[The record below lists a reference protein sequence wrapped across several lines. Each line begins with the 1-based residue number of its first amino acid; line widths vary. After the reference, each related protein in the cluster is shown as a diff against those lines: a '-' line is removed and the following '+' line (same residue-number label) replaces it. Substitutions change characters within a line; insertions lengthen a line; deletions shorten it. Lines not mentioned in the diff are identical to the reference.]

1 LRNPSNFYKQL
12 NIDRRS
18 VVGSIRI
25 VMAAVFVFFLAQ
37 LAFAQEAGLF
47 DELDTIYPD
56 SSGVSGADRMA
67 VDTARGV
74 PAGVLVMIS
83 ELPAG
88 AEVVWRIETGDH
100 PVAAA
105 RAFRLIDVPVEQ
117 NTGLSSRT
125 EIFDKKP
132 NPHVIRKAPFRIFE
146 ALEPVGRTVRAGD
159 GGVLALRFEVPV
171 ASDAPVGTSVYGV
184 NLESGDWRCTLCWE
198 LTVHAV
204 TVPPSGPH
212 SPGYTN
218 WFSPDLIAERHGI
231 EPWSEAFF
239 EMLGQYAD
247 LMARG
252 RQNTFWIRWG
262 DFVTV
267 DESGKVSVNVARLER
282 YGRIF
287 RERGFTIVEGGHLA
301 HRHKGDWSSPR
312 LDVQLTGRD
321 TSSDAG
327 RADVGAI
334 LDAVSAALDETG
346 LLEGA
351 VYLQHITD
359 EPTDTNAESY
369 QALAAQVRAHMPGV
383 KIFEATMSRALVGAV
398 DHWCPQVQKYQQHRD
413 FFEERKKAGDAV
425 WVYTCLVPGGPWLNR
440 LLDQERL
447 RQVYVG
453 WSLVKYDLAGFLHWG
468 LNHYRKGIDPFE
480 QSVVPHGN
488 GPPNYLPAGDSHV
501 VYPGKEG
508 PLSGQRFEAHRI
520 GMEDAE
526 LLRIAS
532 AHDPTKAGGL
542 MDKVFRAFDDYET
555 DLAVYRAAKGELLRM
570 AASCSA
576 KRLRVLTYNIHHGE
590 GMDGKFDY
598 DRLAAVI
605 ACAKPD
611 LVALQEVDRGTRRA
625 GGVDQPALLA
635 EKLGMYQA
643 FGEAMPYSGGQY
655 GEAIL
660 SRYPFESVTTH
671 KLSCASGQE
680 PRAALAVSVK
690 PWGENSPAI
699 QFTGTHLCHQ
709 SAATRLRQAA
719 EIDAALADWEG
730 PALLAGDFNF
740 GPDTAPYLLLAEKW
754 SDAARLKSV
763 ETPTMGAHKAP
774 EERRLRIDYI
784 WIRPSRGLKVI
795 SVDVIEEPLASDHL
809 PVLVVVEESLPEQ
822 SLPE

>member
-1 LRNPSNFYKQL
+1 MQMTRTFIVTLLLALLSVPLAAQDAGLVDELAAVYP
-12 NIDRRS
+12 DRS
-18 VVGSIRI
+18 V
-25 VMAAVFVFFLAQ
+25 A
-37 LAFAQEAGLF
+37 
-47 DELDTIYPD
+47 
-56 SSGVSGADRMA
+56 SGAERLTI
-67 VDTARGV
+67 DTARGV
-74 PAGVLVMIS
+74 PAGVHAVITG
-83 ELPAG
+83 LPAG
-88 AEVVWRIETGDH
+88 AEVAWRLTAGDR
-100 PVAAA
+100 PVPAAG
-105 RAFRLIDVPVEQ
+105 AFRMIDVPVEQ
-117 NTGLSSRT
+117 NTGLVSRT

-146 ALEPVGRTVRAGD
+146 ALEPVAGIVRAGD
-159 GGVLALRFEVPV
+159 SGVLALRIEMPV
-171 ASDAPVGTSVYGV
+171 ALDAEAGTFDYSIL
-184 NLESGDWRCTLCWE
+184 LESGDWRRTLHWE
-198 LTVHAV
+198 LTVHPV
-204 TVPPSGPH
+204 TVPPTGMQ

-218 WFSPDLIAERHGI
+218 WFSPGLIAERH
-231 EPWSEAFF
+231 ELEAWTEAFF
-239 EMLGQYAD
+239 DMLGQYAD

-252 RQNTFWIRWG
+252 RQNTFWICWG

-267 DESGKVSVNVARLER
+267 DEGGKASVNVARLER

-287 RERGFTIVEGGHLA
+287 RERGFTIAEGGHLA
-301 HRHKGDWSSPR
+301 SRHKGDWSSPR
-312 LDVQLTGRD
+312 LDVSLTGND

-327 RADVGAI
+327 RADVAAI
-334 LDAVSAALDETG
+334 LDAVRVAFDETG

-351 VYLQHITD
+351 TYLQHITD

-369 QALAAQVRAHMPGV
+369 KALADQVRAHMPGTPV
-383 KIFEATMSRALVGAV
+383 FEATMSRALVGAV

-413 FFEERKKAGDAV
+413 FFEERKKAGEAI

-501 VYPGKEG
+501 VYPGKKG

-526 LLRIAS
+526 LLRIVKAR
-532 AHDPTKAGGL
+532 DPVKAGAL

-555 DLAVYRAAKGELLRM
+555 DLAVYRAAKGELLRL

-605 ACAKPD
+605 ARAKPD
-611 LVALQEVDRGTRRA
+611 LVALQEVDRRTRRA
-625 GGVDQPALLA
+625 EGVDQPALLA
-635 EKLGMYQA
+635 EKLGMHHA

-660 SRYPFESVTTH
+660 SRFPFESVTTH
-671 KLSCASGQE
+671 ALSCADGQE
-680 PRAALAVSVK
+680 PRAALTVTVK
-690 PWGENSPAI
+690 PWGKEGPAI

-709 SAATRLRQAA
+709 SAATRLAQAG
-719 EIDAALADWEG
+719 EIAAALAEWDG

-740 GPDTAPYLLLAEKW
+740 GPDTPPYRLLAEKW

-774 EERRLRIDYI
+774 EERTSRIDFI
-784 WIRPSRGLKVI
+784 WTRPSRGLKVV
-795 SVDVIEEPLASDHL
+795 SVEVIEESLASDHL
-809 PVLVVVEESLPEQ
+809 PLLVVVEVLSGE
-822 SLPE
+822 

>member
-1 LRNPSNFYKQL
+1 MMKMTTMFIVVLQL
-12 NIDRRS
+12 LLF
-18 VVGSIRI
+18 GLPL
-25 VMAAVFVFFLAQ
+25 AAQ
-37 LAFAQEAGLF
+37 DAGLF
-47 DELDTIYPD
+47 DELAAIYPD
-56 SSGVSGADRMA
+56 TNAASGTERFALH
-67 VDTARGV
+67 TARGV
-74 PAGVLVMIS
+74 PAGVHGVIS
-83 ELPAG
+83 GLPAG
-88 AEVVWRIETGDH
+88 AEVAWRIDAGKR
-100 PVAAA
+100 PVPSA
-105 RAFRLIDVPVEQ
+105 RAFRMIDVPVEQ
-117 NTGLSSRT
+117 NTGLESRT
-125 EIFDKKP
+125 EVFDKKP

-146 ALEPVGRTVRAGD
+146 VLEPVGGVIRVGD
-159 GGVLALRFEVPV
+159 TGVLALRFEVPV
-171 ASDAPVGTSVYGV
+171 AVDAMAGTVDYTIS
-184 NLESGDWRCTLCWE
+184 LESGDWRRTLHWE
-198 LTVHAV
+198 LIVHAV
-204 TVPPSGPH
+204 TVPSPGPQ

-218 WFSPDLIAERHGI
+218 WFSTGLIAARHGI
-231 EPWSEAFF
+231 EPWSDAFF
-239 EMLGQYAD
+239 DMLGKYAD

-252 RQNTFWIRWG
+252 RQNTFWVCWR

-267 DESGKVSVNVARLER
+267 DEDGAVSVNVERLER

-312 LDVQLTGRD
+312 LDVQLTGND

-327 RADVGAI
+327 RADVAAI
-334 LDAVSAALDETG
+334 LDAVRAALDETG

-351 VYLQHITD
+351 TYLQHITD

-369 QALAAQVRAHMPGV
+369 QALAAQVRAHMAGV

-398 DHWCPQVQKYQQHRD
+398 DHWCPQVQKYQAHRG

-468 LNHYRKGIDPFE
+468 LNHYRKGVDPFE

-526 LLRIAS
+526 LLRIAA
-532 AHDPTKAGGL
+532 AHDRAKTGRLGE
-542 MDKVFRAFDDYET
+542 KVFRAFDDYET
-555 DLAVYRAAKGELLRM
+555 DLAVYRATKRELLEL
-570 AASCSA
+570 AAAHSS

-605 ACAKPD
+605 ARAKPD
-611 LVALQEVDRGTRRA
+611 LVALQEVDRRTRRA
-625 GGVDQPALLA
+625 DGVDQPELLA

-671 KLSCASGQE
+671 ALSCASGQE
-680 PRAALAVSVK
+680 PRAALSVTVK
-690 PWGENSPAI
+690 PWGEEHPAI
-699 QFTGTHLCHQ
+699 QFTGIHLCHQ
-709 SAATRLRQAA
+709 SADTRLRQAG
-719 EIDAALADWEG
+719 EIARALAEWKG

-740 GPDTAPYLLLAEKW
+740 VPDTPSYRLFAEEW

-774 EERRLRIDYI
+774 EERSRIDFI
-784 WIRPSRGLKVI
+784 WLRPLRGLKAI
-795 SVDVIEEPLASDHL
+795 SVEVMEEPLASDHL
-809 PVLVVVEESLPEQ
+809 PLLTVVELVGE
-822 SLPE
+822 